1 MDLETGGVAA
11 LQEIAQLPRWPTGAG
26 DADRSQRME
35 EEARIR
41 DDFTVYGYVYDNR
54 DLDAIVDFFTE
65 DCVVHSPRGA
75 VNGADELRKKY
86 QENFATW
93 DGTRHIW
100 SNVLVR
106 IVDPA
111 REAYLCAY
119 HHTLLLGD
127 PRSVCATG
135 TDVRKLRKVG
145 GAWKISHRWL
155 TIDTEYELAGA
166 H

>member
-1 MDLETGGVAA
+1 MDLGAGGVAA
-11 LQEIAQLPRWPTGAG
+11 LQEIAQLPRWPAGTGEVE
-26 DADRSQRME
+26 RSQLIE
-35 EEARIR
+35 EETRIR

-54 DLDAIVDFFTE
+54 DLDAIIDFFAA

-75 VNGADELRKKY
+75 VNGSDELRKKY
-86 QENFATW
+86 LDNFATW
-93 DGTRHIW
+93 NGTRHIW

-106 IVDPA
+106 IVD
-111 REAYLCAY
+111 RTSEAYLCAY

-135 TDVRKLRKVG
+135 TDIRKLRKVNG
-145 GAWKISHRWL
+145 DWKISHRWL
-155 TIDTEYELAGA
+155 TIDTEYELGGA